1 MKYLIK
7 KTATLI
13 ITLFI
18 VSLLAFLAFSV
29 ITGDPAA
36 NRLGTEASEEAIA
49 ALREEMGLNRP
60 LLVRYFSWAAGLF
73 RGDLGESY
81 TYSMPV
87 ASLLA
92 DKLPVTAVLTLLS
105 FALTVVIAIP
115 LGILCGN
122 VRSSAVDSTLVAG
135 NQMLMSI
142 PAFFLGML
150 VSWIFGLTLK
160 LFVPGR
166 FVSWADSPARCIYY
180 LLFPAISVAVPRIAM
195 TVKLLR
201 SSILSERGKDYARTA
216 RSRGARS
223 GRILWVHVLRNAML
237 PVITFLAT
245 SLAEIM
251 TGTIIIEQVFTIPGV
266 GRLLLSGI
274 SNRDYPLVQAIIVIM
289 AAWIVL
295 VNFLA
300 DILNQTIDP
309 RMRLR

>member
-7 KTATLI
+7 KTVTLI

-60 LLVRYFSWAAGLF
+60 LAVRYFSWAAGLL

-87 ASLLA
+87 SALLA
-92 DKLPVTAVLTLLS
+92 DKLPVTAMLTLVS
-105 FALTVVIAIP
+105 FALTVVIAVP
-115 LGILCGN
+115 VGILCGSVKN
-122 VRSSAVDSTLVAG
+122 TVLDSTMVAG
-135 NQMLMSI
+135 NQVLMSI

-160 LFVPGR
+160 LFAPGR
-166 FVSWADSPARCIYY
+166 FVAWSDSPAQCIYY
-180 LLFPAISVAVPRIAM
+180 LLFPAISVSVPRIAM

-201 SSILSERGKDYARTA
+201 SSILSEREKDYARTA
-216 RSRGARS
+216 HSRGAGN
-223 GRILWVHVLRNAML
+223 GRILWVHVLRNALL

-251 TGTIIIEQVFTIPGV
+251 TGTIIMEQVFTIPGI

-274 SNRDYPLVQAIIVIM
+274 NNRDYPLVQAIIVIM